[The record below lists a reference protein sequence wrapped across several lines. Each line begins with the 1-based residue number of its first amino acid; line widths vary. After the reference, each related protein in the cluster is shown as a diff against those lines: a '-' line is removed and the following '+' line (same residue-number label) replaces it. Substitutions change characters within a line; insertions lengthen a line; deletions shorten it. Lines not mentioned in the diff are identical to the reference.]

1 MHLSDGAWSLSSQH
15 PLLHP
20 CGIVF
25 WALLYCKGCDMTYD
39 MTFDMTYDMTYDM
52 NATCVI
58 VSLLKKKIIY
68 HADAIWSPQAA
79 THVIVSSMWYSV
91 FH

>member
-1 MHLSDGAWSLSSQH
+1 MT
-15 PLLHP
+15 
-20 CGIVF
+20 
-25 WALLYCKGCDMTYD
+25 YDMTFDITYD

-68 HADAIWSPQAA
+68 HAGAIRSPQVA
-79 THVIVSSMWYSV
+79 TSVIVSST
-91 FH
+91 